1 MRVGMIGLGR
11 MGGAMARRLL
21 DRGHEVAG
29 WNRTLERARDIPG
42 LSVMASPSAVAGAAE
57 IIIVMLLDEHA
68 SRAVYHGENGLL
80 AAGLA
85 GRTIID
91 MSTLRPD
98 TMAALERDVQGQG
111 GGFAACPVG
120 GTVGP
125 ARNGT
130 LLGLLGADPA
140 MRGRVKPLLAD
151 LCDRIQEFDT
161 VGAAAA
167 MKLAINLPL
176 LVFFQAL
183 GEAAVIARAQNVP
196 PERFIEI
203 MSGGVGS
210 PPALKGRAAAVIA
223 AMHGEEAGEP
233 AFSLEA
239 VEKDLRLMDEEG
251 EHIGYSLRTVKAV
264 RSMVHE
270 AVREG
275 WEGRDLASLAAFDM
289 RA

>member
-11 MGGAMARRLL
+11 MGSAMAGRLL
-21 DRGHEVAG
+21 ERGHEVVG
-29 WNRTLERARDIPG
+29 WNRTIERAQEIPG
-42 LSVMASPSAVAGAAE
+42 MTALASPSAVAGAADF
-57 IIIVMLLDEHA
+57 IIVMLLDEHA
-68 SRAVYHGENGLL
+68 SHAVYHGGEGLL

-85 GRTIID
+85 DKTIIE
-91 MSTLRPD
+91 MSTLRPG
-98 TMAALERDVQGQG
+98 TVSRLEEQVVERH
-111 GGFAACPVG
+111 GGFVACPVG

-130 LLGLLGADPA
+130 LLGLLGGDPVT
-140 MRGRVKPLLAD
+140 RRHVKPLLAE
-151 LCDRIQEFDT
+151 LCDRIEEFDT
-161 VGAAAA
+161 MGAAAA

-183 GEAAVIARAQNVP
+183 GEAALIVRQQSVP
-196 PERFIEI
+196 PERFIDI
-203 MSGGVGS
+203 MTGSVGA

-223 AMHGEEAGEP
+223 AIRGEESGEP
-233 AFSLEA
+233 SFSLSA

-251 EHIGYSLRTVKAV
+251 DHIGFTLRTVKAV

-275 WEGRDLASLAAFDM
+275 WEERDLAALTGFDL
-289 RA
+289 R